1 MRTLNSFLKKIFH
14 HRDKNINSRV
24 PFRLNI
30 ILFIVGA
37 LFIILVIQLAYLQV
51 VNGNQYKAEVN
62 RSDNSIKY
70 GNVQRG
76 MIYDSSG
83 RVLVGNKAHQAIQY
97 TKELGVTTNDLYN
110 IANKLSK
117 YLHVDSSALTSRQA
131 AEYYLSN
138 PDNLK
143 AVESQLKLPANST
156 PDTQY
161 NASLD
166 KVQADKMYN
175 NINNYKNAATIFQK
189 MSGAYQLSTTF
200 IKTTGVTNKELSEVG
215 EHLTDMP
222 GIQIGNSWTREYPN
236 GNAIQSVVGTVSS
249 EKTGLPVDRINT
261 LLSQGYSRNDSVGQ
275 SYLEQEYEPALRGSK
290 SQTLIKSGSLDKA
303 VQQYGGQKGDN
314 LQLTINSQ
322 FEKKLQSLVENAQMS
337 GNSTGAYAVVM
348 NPKDGSVVGMGGVN
362 RNPKT
367 GKLTPNALGTINSA
381 ITMGSVVKGATVSG
395 ALMDNVITPTNSTL
409 TDKPIL
415 TGGIKK
421 SSWFNHNG
429 SANLPVDAS
438 TALEVSSNSYM
449 MQLAMKEAKF
459 HYFSG
464 APLTMNP
471 DAFDIERG
479 YFNQFG
485 LGVKTGIDLPGET
498 KGIQGPGGFSNIG
511 KALDLSYGN
520 YDGYTTMQVAQYIST
535 IANGGYRIKPH
546 VVQNIR
552 DSNKDGKLGRIKY
565 SVTPDI
571 LNKVDMT
578 PAQRKVVT
586 DGFYKVVHGTSQYRT
601 GIDLNQIKP
610 EVSAKTG
617 TAQTF
622 YDKQSTVTLSL
633 GSFAPS
639 KNPQVVVALAIPN
652 LPDDAESNNI
662 NLAKQIYAAYWK
674 YVQSDKGLE

>member
-1 MRTLNSFLKKIFH
+1 MFNH
-14 HRDKNINSRV
+14 QDKNINSRV

-143 AVESQLKLPANST
+143 SVENQLKLPANST

-348 NPKDGSVVGMGGVN
+348 NPKDGSVIGMGGVN

-471 DAFDIERG
+471 DVFDIERG

-552 DSNKDGKLGRIKY
+552 ASNKDGKLGRIKY

-622 YDKQSTVTLSL
+622 YDKQSAVTLSL

>member
-1 MRTLNSFLKKIFH
+1 MNSFLKKIFNH
-14 HRDKNINSRV
+14 QDKNINSRV

-143 AVESQLKLPANST
+143 SVENQLKLPANST

-348 NPKDGSVVGMGGVN
+348 NPKDGSVIGMGGVN

-471 DAFDIERG
+471 DVFDIERG

-552 DSNKDGKLGRIKY
+552 ASNKDGKLGRIKY

-578 PAQRKVVT
+578 PAQRKIVT

>member
-1 MRTLNSFLKKIFH
+1 MNSFLQKIFH
-14 HRDKNINSRV
+14 HQNKNINSRV
-24 PFRLNI
+24 PFRLKI
-30 ILFIVGA
+30 LLFIVGA
-37 LFIILVIQLAYLQV
+37 LFLVLMIQLAYLQI
-51 VNGNQYKAEVN
+51 VNGSQYKAEVN
-62 RSDNSIKY
+62 RSDNSIKL

-97 TKELGVTTNDLYN
+97 TKSIGVNSSDLYN
-110 IANKLSK
+110 LANKLSK
-117 YLHVDSSALTSRQA
+117 YISVDSSALTSRQA

-138 PDNLK
+138 PSNLQNIEK
-143 AVESQLKLPANST
+143 SLKLPANST

-161 NASLD
+161 NAALD
-166 KVQADKMYN
+166 KVQNDKLYGKSASA
-175 NINNYKNAATIFQK
+175 KNAAVIFQK
-189 MSGAYQLSTTF
+189 MSGAYQLSTTY
-200 IKTTGVTNKELSEVG
+200 IKTTGVTNKELAEVG
-215 EHLTDMP
+215 EHLTEMP
-222 GIQIGNSWTREYPN
+222 GIQIGSSWTREYPN
-236 GNAIQSVVGTVSS
+236 GNSVQSIVGTVSS
-249 EKTGLPVDRINT
+249 EKTGLPIDKINT
-261 LLSQGYSRNDSVGQ
+261 LLAQGYSRNDSVGQ
-275 SYLEQEYEPALRGSK
+275 NYLESEYEPVLRGSK
-290 SQTLIKSGSLDKA
+290 SQTLIQNGSLDKSIK
-303 VQQYGGQKGDN
+303 QYGGQKGDN
-314 LQLTINSQ
+314 VQLTINSQ
-322 FEKKLQSLVENAQMS
+322 FQKKLQYLVEHAEMS

-367 GKLTPNALGTINSA
+367 GKLTPNALGTINSS
-381 ITMGSVVKGATVSG
+381 ITMGSVVKGAMVSG
-395 ALMDNVITPTNSTL
+395 ALMDKVITPTNSVL

-415 TGGIKK
+415 TGGIQK

-438 TALEVSSNSYM
+438 TALEISSNSYM

-459 HYFSG
+459 NYYSG

-471 DAFDIERG
+471 DVFNIMRG

-498 KGIQGPGGFSNIG
+498 KGIQGPSGFANIG

-520 YDGYTTMQVAQYIST
+520 YDNYTTMQIAQYIST
-535 IANGGYRIKPH
+535 IANGGYRIEPH

-552 DSNKDGKLGRIKY
+552 SSNKDGKLGRVKY
-565 SVTPDI
+565 SVTPNI
-571 LNKVDMT
+571 LNKIDMT

-601 GIDLNQIKP
+601 GITLNQVKP
-610 EVSAKTG
+610 EISAKTG

-622 YDKQSTVTLSL
+622 YNHNSTVTLSL

-662 NLAKQIYAAYWK
+662 NLAKQIYSAYWK
-674 YVQSDKGLE
+674 YVQSDKGFE